1 MPAPQTR
8 GARRNQARQRAR
20 ESLRIVKQKE
30 LEARR
35 SDPETRR
42 LVRQRVSASF
52 FDQLF
57 RQARAI
63 LGQDGR
69 ELRTSSISSI

>member
-1 MPAPQTR
+1 MSAPQTR

-20 ESLRIVKQKE
+20 EMLRVVKQKE

-35 SDPETRR
+35 SDPETRQ
-42 LVRQRVSASF
+42 LVRQQVFRSF

-57 RQARAI
+57 ARRAPH
-63 LGQDGR
+63 
-69 ELRTSSISSI
+69 